1 MRSVLH
7 PATVI
12 AVVALIVALG
22 GTSYA
27 VTQLPANSVGTA
39 QLQDEAVGPM
49 KIKAGAITAGKIRNE
64 NVTSQKIR
72 NGTIQKWDLGWST
85 WNALL
90 GARGPAGPAGA
101 AGPTGPAGAS
111 GPPGPV
117 GPAGADGATGP
128 VGPAGRDGAT
138 GPTGPVGPAGPAGP
152 TGATGATGPEGPAG
166 PLGNRAYASFY
177 STATQVLNTTG
188 GNVNPAAVALTVRD
202 SWSTGA
208 GISTAHDAVCV
219 TDAGVYNYQ
228 FSLQVTKSGSGT
240 DYIDVWPQI
249 GTADGGT
256 FSNVAWSDTELAL
269 TANQRTVA
277 AWNFFFQLTAGQCI
291 RLMAYSSDATAS
303 IIALPAETG
312 PPATPAVPPAI
323 VTLRQVA

>member
-27 VTQLPANSVGTA
+27 VTQLPANSVGNA
-39 QLQDEAVGPM
+39 QLQDDAVGPM

-64 NVTSQKIR
+64 NITSEKIR

-101 AGPTGPAGAS
+101 AGPAGPTGAS
-111 GPPGPV
+111 GAPGPV
-117 GPAGADGATGP
+117 GPAGADGADGID
-128 VGPAGRDGAT
+128 GADGAT
-138 GPTGPVGPAGPAGP
+138 GPAGPVGA
-152 TGATGATGPEGPAG
+152 TGATGATGPQGPAG

-177 STATQVLNTTG
+177 STATQVLNTSG
-188 GNVNPAAVALTVRD
+188 GNVNPAPVLLTVRD
-202 SWSTGA
+202 SWSSGA
-208 GISTAHDAVCV
+208 VISTAHDAICV

-240 DYIDVWPQI
+240 DYVDVWPQI

-256 FSNVAWSDTELAL
+256 FSNVAWSNTELAL

-312 PPATPAVPPAI
+312 PPAIPAVPPAI